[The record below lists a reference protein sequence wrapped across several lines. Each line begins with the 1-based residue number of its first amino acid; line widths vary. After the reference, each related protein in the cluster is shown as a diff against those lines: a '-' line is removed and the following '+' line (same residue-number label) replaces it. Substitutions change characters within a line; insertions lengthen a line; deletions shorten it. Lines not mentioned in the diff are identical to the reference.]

1 MPSCTPC
8 SRSEAG
14 YRVREVAP
22 RGVQRKGSEDLV
34 IASVHMPKHVG
45 VQLLREAQ
53 AAHPCTTADR
63 DLGAG
68 RGSCELHN
76 GAAAGSVTRAMTV
89 RPNVQFIH
97 VPGGVNAPADLVVF
111 RAHLSVQF

>member
-14 YRVREVAP
+14 YRVGEVAP
-22 RGVQRKGSEDLV
+22 RGVQRRGSEDLV

-68 RGSCELHN
+68 RGSCELHS
-76 GAAAGSVTRAMTV
+76 GAAAGSVTRAITV
-89 RPNVQFIH
+89 RPNVQFIQ